1 MIRIL
6 AEQDRLVLDCEQSDL
21 APHHTSQ
28 LMFWGFSFGKDG
40 RYVGPSGDTTELAK
54 KVSDYFERG
63 SFPVELGTTM
73 KDRLREQEDA
83 ESLYR
88 SAREK
93 AGVLKEGNLD
103 EEEVARFLQFLENS
117 IPRTLKDHQCKAAL
131 HLLAA
136 VNGANFS
143 VPGSGKT
150 TVILTV
156 FERLRQQGKLHSL
169 FVVGPPSCFG
179 PWKTEYQEVLGIA
192 PKCVILA
199 GGNIEARRTE
209 YLVNQESVADLYL
222 TTFQTLQRDWTQV
235 KILFERQGVDF
246 YFIVDEAH
254 YVKQP
259 GGVWATAVV
268 NVARCASRRAV
279 LTGTPF
285 PQSFSDAFN
294 LFDVLWP
301 ECSPIPEESRH
312 RIELYSQKRE
322 FEAAREC
329 LSDAIGP
336 LFYRVRKYDLDLAPQ
351 VFHSPIQIQ
360 MKPYER
366 QIYDLIVGRIV
377 DVSSSDYMK
386 DLDLLVGLR
395 KGRMMRLRQC
405 LSYSAMLASGV
416 PAYSEN
422 LADAV
427 GPLGEVIEHYDGL
440 EEPNKVHH
448 LLELVEELRR
458 GQEKV
463 VIWANFVRTLEM
475 LHGKLRPLA
484 GSRLI
489 YGATPVERSGVT
501 DELTR
506 HEIVQEFLDPNSGI
520 DILLA
525 NPGACAESVSL
536 HKSCSTAI
544 YYDLSYNCAQYVQS
558 LDRIHRIGGS
568 EQRPAHYYFL
578 QYEDTIDS
586 DILRTV
592 QEKAERMG
600 AIIDHDY
607 PIYSLDM
614 FSEDEEL
621 DAYERLFIGG

>member
-1 MIRIL
+1 M
-6 AEQDRLVLDCEQSDL
+6 LDCEHSKL

-28 LMFWGFSFGKDG
+28 LMFWGFSYGKDG
-40 RYVGPSGDTTELAK
+40 RYVGPSGDTTALAR
-54 KVSDYFERG
+54 KVRNYFERG
-63 SFPVELGTTM
+63 SFTVELGTSM
-73 KDRLREQEDA
+73 KARIRKEEEA
-83 ESLYR
+83 ESIYR

-93 AGVLKEGNLD
+93 AGILKQGNLD
-103 EEEVARFLQFLENS
+103 AEEVARFSQFLENR

-156 FERLRQQGKLHSL
+156 FESLRQQGKLHSL

-199 GGNIEARRTE
+199 GGDIEARRTE

-235 KILFERQGVDF
+235 RTLFERQGIFF

-259 GGVWATAVV
+259 GGVWATAVL

-301 ECSPIPEESRH
+301 ESPPISEEDRH

-322 FEAAREC
+322 FEAARGY

-336 LFYRVRKYDLDLAPQ
+336 LFYRVRKNDLHLAPQ
-351 VFHSPIQIQ
+351 IFHSPIQIQ

-366 QIYDLIVGRIV
+366 KLYDLIVERIV
-377 DVSSSDYMK
+377 EVSSSDYMK

-416 PAYSEN
+416 AAYTED
-422 LADAV
+422 LADGE
-427 GPLGEVIEHYDGL
+427 GPLAEVIRNYDGL

-448 LLELVEELRR
+448 LLELVKELRAR
-458 GQEKV
+458 QEKV
-463 VIWANFVRTLEM
+463 VIWANFVRTLDM
-475 LHGKLRPLA
+475 LHTKLQPIA
-484 GSRLI
+484 GARRI
-489 YGATPVERSGVT
+489 YGATPVERSGVR

-506 HEIVQEFLDPNSGI
+506 HEIIQEFLAPDSGI

-525 NPGACAESVSL
+525 NPAACAESVSL
-536 HKSCSTAI
+536 HKSCSNAI

-568 EQRPAHYYFL
+568 ENRPAHYYFL
-578 QYEDTIDS
+578 QYEGTVDA

-592 QEKAERMG
+592 QEKAERMA

-607 PIYSLDM
+607 PIYSMDM

-621 DAYERLFIGG
+621 DAYDRLFVGG